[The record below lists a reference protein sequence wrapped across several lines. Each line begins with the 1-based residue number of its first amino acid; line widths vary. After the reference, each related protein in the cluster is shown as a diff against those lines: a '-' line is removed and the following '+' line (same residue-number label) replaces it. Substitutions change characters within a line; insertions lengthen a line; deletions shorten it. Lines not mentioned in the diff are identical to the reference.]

1 MEGSTCRDHA
11 PVIWPG
17 LASATR
23 RSPVSIRRRNSRE
36 YSVSTG
42 GRFVLSTADP
52 SHRCTISVE
61 GIVTPTQFVLALFG
75 TPTAT
80 AVASGTIAILAAV
93 LSILITQRFSRKESE
108 TRWQREQL
116 EMRRQRLWEE
126 RRSAYAALLEA
137 VETVFDR
144 IANMPYSER
153 TQERANAI
161 VDELGA
167 ELRRAYFLASI
178 FLNPE
183 ILDICGRVAVCLGE
197 FGKTEIDESL
207 DRMQRAIKEIRELAR
222 REFGIEP
229 SAILATSPS

>member
-1 MEGSTCRDHA
+1 
-11 PVIWPG
+11 
-17 LASATR
+17 
-23 RSPVSIRRRNSRE
+23 
-36 YSVSTG
+36 
-42 GRFVLSTADP
+42 
-52 SHRCTISVE
+52 VE
-61 GIVTPTQFVLALFG
+61 GIVTPTQCVLALFG

-80 AVASGTIAILAAV
+80 AMASGTIAILAAV
-93 LSILITQRFSRKESE
+93 VSILITQRFSRKESE

-137 VETVFDR
+137 VETVFER
-144 IANMPYSER
+144 IVNIRDSER

-197 FGKTEIDESL
+197 FGKTEIDESV
-207 DRMQRAIKEIRELAR
+207 DRMQRAVKEIRELAR
-222 REFGIEP
+222 RELGIEHP
-229 SAILATSPS
+229 AIAASGLS